1 MMVCSLERE
10 EQHLRG
16 PGVGHMS
23 RDTHYVIDS
32 GHHIRPCQA
41 NLTPSHASYNYLVC
55 HEEEEA
61 EKSVRAE
68 DIALPD

>member
-1 MMVCSLERE
+1 
-10 EQHLRG
+10 
-16 PGVGHMS
+16 MS

-55 HEEEEA
+55 HEEEA
-61 EKSVRAE
+61 EKSEGEE
-68 DIALPD
+68 DIALYLTEQ